1 MVSRSRN
8 SQVTFIEKR
17 QFIIISIQKYKIIT
31 VFIFKRKI
39 QNNNVQ
45 LFSFLKTRKKIYY
58 EPIENIKFDN
68 FVLIGI
74 C

>member
-17 QFIIISIQKYKIIT
+17 QFKIISIQKYKINT

-58 EPIENIKFDN
+58 EPIENIPFAN